1 MRKRILCAALVLSLS
16 MGLTACSGA
25 GAGKEVSEYK
35 KDVETFYNT
44 LVDVDKEIN
53 DIDPSSQEAMDKLF
67 EEFDKLQS
75 SYSQM
80 AELTVPTKDVPEA
93 FAYISDLAD
102 EASSYMTQ
110 ANEYLKQ
117 SFDDSSYN
125 ENTLKAALECYNRAN
140 KRAVYIV
147 SLLNGELPKDENIS
161 YE

>member
-1 MRKRILCAALVLSLS
+1 MRKHVLSAVLLLSLS
-16 MGLTACSGA
+16 MTLTACSA
-25 GAGKEVSEYK
+25 TGAGKEVSDYK
-35 KDVETFYNT
+35 KSVETFYDT
-44 LVDVDKEIN
+44 LVEIDGEIN
-53 DIDPSSQEAMDKLF
+53 EIDPSSQEAIDKLF
-67 EEFDKLQS
+67 EEFDKLEAN
-75 SYSQM
+75 YSQM
-80 AELTVPTKDVPEA
+80 AELKVPTKDVPET

-102 EASSYMTQ
+102 EASTYMTQ

-140 KRAVYIV
+140 KRANYIV

>member
-1 MRKRILCAALVLSLS
+1 
-16 MGLTACSGA
+16 
-25 GAGKEVSEYK
+25 
-35 KDVETFYNT
+35 
-44 LVDVDKEIN
+44 
-53 DIDPSSQEAMDKLF
+53 
-67 EEFDKLQS
+67 
-75 SYSQM
+75 M
-80 AELTVPTKDVPEA
+80 AELSVPTKDVPET